1 MEPQPYRARQMN
13 PEEPKRYV
21 ILLFHPTVDYIDVY
35 DFLKEKKRTVL
46 VDTQHT
52 RSFQQRMMQYPDDVI
67 LTFGYDDM
75 MEGTITVRNARENK
89 VEQILLS
96 DFYKNLDIYDD
107 F

>member
-1 MEPQPYRARQMN
+1 MEPHPYCARQMN
-13 PEEPKRYV
+13 PKELERYV
-21 ILLFHPTVDYIDVY
+21 NLLFFPTLDYIDVY

-52 RSFQQRMMQYPDDVI
+52 CSLQQRIIQYPDDVI

-75 MEGTITVRNARENK
+75 MGDTLTIRNVRENNIG
-89 VEQILLS
+89 QIQLS
-96 DFYKNLDIYDD
+96 DFYANLDIYDY

>member
-21 ILLFHPTVDYIDVY
+21 ILLFRPTLDYIDLY
-35 DFLKEKKRTVL
+35 DFLKEKNREVI

-52 RSFQQRMMQYPDDVI
+52 RSLQQRMMQYPDDVI

-75 MEGTITVRNARENK
+75 IDDTITVRNVRDNK
-89 VEQILLS
+89 VEQVLLS
-96 DFYKNLDIYDD
+96 EFYKNLDVYDD

>member
-1 MEPQPYRARQMN
+1 MEPHPYRARQMN

-21 ILLFHPTVDYIDVY
+21 ILLFRPTLDYIDVY
-35 DFLKEKKRTVL
+35 VFLKQKKREVM
-46 VDTQHT
+46 VDSQYT

-67 LTFGYDDM
+67 LTFGYDDIM
-75 MEGTITVRNARENK
+75 KETITVRNARENK